1 MSSLLF
7 VCLGNICRSPLAE
20 GIAKHIAREHG
31 LSIEIDSA
39 GTGKWHIGEAPC
51 EASQRIA
58 LKNGIDISDLR
69 ARTVLPE
76 DKERFEKI
84 VAMDKENKRTLED
97 LGFRNTKL
105 LGDYGDYGGKDV
117 PDPYYATDAIKEVF
131 TMIRTCVE
139 DIFRKEFHV

>member
-20 GIAKHIAREHG
+20 GIAKQIAQEYG
-31 LSIEIDSA
+31 LNIEIDSA

-51 EASQRIA
+51 DASQRIA
-58 LKNGIDISDLR
+58 LSNGIDISDLR
-69 ARTVLPE
+69 ARTILPE
-76 DKERFEKI
+76 DKERFKKI

-97 LGFRNTKL
+97 LGFRNIKL
-105 LGDYGDYGGKDV
+105 LGDYGGYGGKDV
-117 PDPYYATDAIKEVF
+117 PDPYYAADAIKEVF

-139 DIFRKEFHV
+139 DFFKKEYYV